1 MRATFSNPFE
11 AEGRWFKG
19 NLHAHTLN
27 SDGEESA
34 EQLVNAYKGAGY
46 DFLSITDHGK
56 LTETEGL
63 STPDFLLIPGE
74 EVCVGS
80 SETGR
85 FFHIVGASIRGE
97 IPVEDLD
104 EDGSPQ
110 NVIDL
115 VRDLGGVAWIAH
127 PYWSDL
133 NNNDLAG
140 LQRHLG
146 VEVYNT
152 NCELTIG
159 RGLSS
164 VHWDDL
170 LVKGLRPLGLAVDDA
185 HSRERPYLPGDSC
198 RAWVNVRAES
208 LSANSII
215 GSLMSGLFYSSCG
228 PEITGIE
235 IHGDEIMVSS
245 SKARSIAFISNGG
258 LGEKNTAEAD
268 SLVGANYSLRGGERY
283 IRVEV
288 TDLEGRTAW
297 SNPIFL
303 EP

>member
-11 AEGRWFKG
+11 AKGQWFKG
-19 NLHAHTLN
+19 NLHTHTLN

-34 EQLVNAYKGAGY
+34 EQLVNAYRGAGY

-63 STPDFLLIPGE
+63 STPDLLLIPGE
-74 EVCVGS
+74 ELCVGS

-85 FFHIVGASIRGE
+85 FFHVVGANIGGE
-97 IPVEDLD
+97 IPVDDLN

-115 VRDLGGVAWIAH
+115 ILGLGGVAWIAH

-133 NNNDLAG
+133 NNKDLAG

-159 RGLSS
+159 RGLSN

-185 HSRERPYLPGDSC
+185 HSRERPYLPDDSC
-198 RAWVNVRAES
+198 RAWVNVKAES
-208 LSANSII
+208 LSTRSII
-215 GSLMSGLFYSSCG
+215 DSLTSGLFYSSCG

-235 IHGDEIMVSS
+235 IRGEEIVVSS
-245 SKARSIAFISNGG
+245 SRARSIAFISNGG
-258 LGEKNTAEAD
+258 LGEKNTAEAG
-268 SLVGANYSLRGGERY
+268 SLISAKYSLKGGERY
-283 IRVEV
+283 VRVEV
-288 TDLEGRTAW
+288 TDRKGRTAW

-303 EP
+303 ES